1 MKTFGYPKNEKL
13 KQKKEINLLFEK
25 GKWKTCG
32 KIRMIVL
39 KEEVSVF
46 HGLSVENSKIG
57 VSVSKRYFK
66 KAVDRNRIKRLLRE
80 SYRLNKAVFNE
91 KFGKNILA
99 MLFWNSSEKPHHYK
113 EVEEEFLNLCKSKK

>member
-1 MKTFGYPKNEKL
+1 LNQKYPKREKL
-13 KQKKEINLLFEK
+13 KQKKEISLLFEK

-39 KEEVSVF
+39 KEEVSVS
-46 HGLSVENSKIG
+46 HGLPVENSKIG

-80 SYRLNKAVFNE
+80 SYRQNKAVFNE
-91 KFGKNILA
+91 KFGENILA
-99 MLFWNSSEKPHHYK
+99 MLFWNSSEKPQHYK
-113 EVEEEFLNLCKSKK
+113 DVEEEFLNLCKPKK